1 MLASVDNPANNVEW
15 ILSEMLNQPEVLQ
28 KAVDEIDR
36 VVGKERWVQ
45 EYDIPELN
53 YVKACAREGYRLH
66 PIAPF
71 NLPHVS
77 MQDMTIAGYFI
88 PKGSHVLL
96 SRYGLG
102 RNSQVWE
109 EPLKFDP
116 NRHLN
121 KEVVNLTENELRF
134 ISFSTGRRG
143 CMGVE
148 LGTSMNVMLL
158 ARLLQGFS
166 WSLPPNQWRLTSPSP
181 KMTFPRLSPCMP
193 MQSRV
198 WLLNYTPFNY
208 GENEVII
215 NSKGY

>member
-1 MLASVDNPANNVEW
+1 MQEIMLASVDNPANNVEW
-15 ILSEMLNQPEVLQ
+15 VLSEMLNQPEVLQ

-66 PIAPF
+66 PVAPF
-71 NLPHVS
+71 NVPHVS
-77 MQDMTIAGYFI
+77 MQDMIVAGYFI

-102 RNSQVWE
+102 RNPRVWE
-109 EPLKFDP
+109 EPLKFKP
-116 NRHLN
+116 ERHLIKKYESLAN
-121 KEVVNLTENELRF
+121 CKEVNLTENELRF

-143 CMGVE
+143 CMGVQ

-166 WSLPPNQWRLTSPSP
+166 WSFPPNVEEIDLSESINHLLKAKPLHACT
-181 KMTFPRLSPCMP
+181 KPRLAPKLYP
-193 MQSRV
+193 
-198 WLLNYTPFNY
+198 T
-208 GENEVII
+208 
-215 NSKGY
+215 

>member
-1 MLASVDNPANNVEW
+1 VQDLMLASVDNPANNVEW
-15 ILSEMLNQPEVLQ
+15 ALSEMLNQPDVLE
-28 KAVDEIDR
+28 KAVEEIDR

-45 EYDIPELN
+45 EYDIRELN

-66 PIAPF
+66 PVAPF

-77 MQDMTIAGYFI
+77 MQDMTVAGYFI

-102 RNSQVWE
+102 RNPRVWE
-109 EPLKFDP
+109 EPLKFKP
-116 NRHLN
+116 ERHLVN
-121 KEVVNLTENELRF
+121 KNGSSIDREEVNLTENELRF

-143 CMGVE
+143 CMGVQ

-166 WSLPPNQWRLTSPSP
+166 WSFPPNQEEIDLSESINDLSKAKPLHARAKLRLAP
-181 KMTFPRLSPCMP
+181 KLYPA
-193 MQSRV
+193 
-198 WLLNYTPFNY
+198 
-208 GENEVII
+208 
-215 NSKGY
+215 

>member
-1 MLASVDNPANNVEW
+1 MQEIMLASVDNPANNVEW
-15 ILSEMLNQPEVLQ
+15 VLSEMLNQPEVLQ

-45 EYDIPELN
+45 EYDIPGLN

-66 PIAPF
+66 PVAPF
-71 NLPHVS
+71 NMPHVS
-77 MQDMTIAGYFI
+77 MQDMTVASYFI

-102 RNSQVWE
+102 RNPRVWE
-109 EPLKFDP
+109 EPLKFKP
-116 NRHLN
+116 ERHLLKKDESSTTH
-121 KEVVNLTENELRF
+121 KEVNLTENELRF

-143 CMGVE
+143 CMGVQ

-166 WSLPPNQWRLTSPSP
+166 WSFPPNMEEIDLSESINHLLKAKPLHACA
-181 KMTFPRLSPCMP
+181 KPRLAPKLYP
-193 MQSRV
+193 A
-198 WLLNYTPFNY
+198 
-208 GENEVII
+208 
-215 NSKGY
+215 

>member
-36 VVGKERWVQ
+36 VVGNERWVQ
-45 EYDIPELN
+45 EYDIPKLN

-71 NLPHVS
+71 NVPHVS

-116 NRHLN
+116 DRHLN

-166 WSLPPNQWRLTSPSP
+166 WSLPPNQVEIDLSESENDISKAKPLHAHA
-181 KMTFPRLSPCMP
+181 KPRLAAKLYP
-193 MQSRV
+193 V
-198 WLLNYTPFNY
+198 
-208 GENEVII
+208 
-215 NSKGY
+215 

>member
-1 MLASVDNPANNVEW
+1 
-15 ILSEMLNQPEVLQ
+15 
-28 KAVDEIDR
+28 

-45 EYDIPELN
+45 ESDIPQLN

-66 PIAPF
+66 PVAPF

-102 RNSQVWE
+102 RNPRVWE
-109 EPLKFDP
+109 EPLKFKP
-116 NRHLN
+116 ERHLKKDESSA

-166 WSLPPNQWRLTSPSP
+166 WSLPPNQEEIDLSESINDLSKAKPLHAHA
-181 KMTFPRLSPCMP
+181 KPRLAAKLYP
-193 MQSRV
+193 
-198 WLLNYTPFNY
+198 T
-208 GENEVII
+208 
-215 NSKGY
+215 